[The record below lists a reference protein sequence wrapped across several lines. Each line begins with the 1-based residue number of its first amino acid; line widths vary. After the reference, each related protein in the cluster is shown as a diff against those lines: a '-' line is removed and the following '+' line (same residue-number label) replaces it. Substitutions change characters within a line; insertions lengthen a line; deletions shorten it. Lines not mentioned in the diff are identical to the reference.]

1 MLATGVPAPLFAR
14 ILPMP
19 IPTPAVPAGP
29 DPAQVTV
36 VAALCTLF
44 AVALIVRP
52 KEAAVDLFAPAPVP
66 PRVAGWAVSLGVA
79 VSALHLLGVALLVC
93 GVVGAGGAKGLG
105 GTGWLIVPGLAGALG
120 FAMPFANALAWR
132 RGWWSPEFR
141 LWYALLSFAAV
152 AFVGILVPWSMAD
165 WR

>member
-1 MLATGVPAPLFAR
+1 MLATGVTASLFAR
-14 ILPMP
+14 ILPPMP
-19 IPTPAVPAGP
+19 APPVPAGP
-29 DPAQVTV
+29 DLAQISV
-36 VAALCTLF
+36 VATLCTLF

-52 KEAAVDLFAPAPVP
+52 KEAMVDLFAPGPSP
-66 PRVAGWAVSLGVA
+66 PRAATWAVSLGVA
-79 VSALHLLGVALLVC
+79 VSALHLLGAALIVC
-93 GVVGAGGAKGLG
+93 GVLGAGATRGMGAA
-105 GTGWLIVPGLAGALG
+105 GWLIVPGLAGALA

-152 AFVGILVPWSMAD
+152 VFVGMLVPWSMVG

>member
-1 MLATGVPAPLFAR
+1 MLGTGISAPLFAR
-14 ILPMP
+14 ILPMSA
-19 IPTPAVPAGP
+19 PAVPAGP
-29 DPAQVTV
+29 DLAEISV
-36 VAALCTLF
+36 VATLCTLF

-52 KEAAVDLFAPAPVP
+52 REATVDLFAPVPSP
-66 PRVAGWAVSLGVA
+66 PRASTWAVSLGVA
-79 VSALHLLGVALLVC
+79 VSALHLFGAALLVC
-93 GVVGAGGAKGLG
+93 GVLGVGAQGIRGA
-105 GTGWLIVPGLAGALG
+105 GWLIVPGLAGTLA

-152 AFVGILVPWSMAD
+152 VFVGMLLPWSMLG

>member
-1 MLATGVPAPLFAR
+1 MIGTGVSASLFAR
-14 ILPMP
+14 ILPMSAP
-19 IPTPAVPAGP
+19 DVPAGP
-29 DPAQVTV
+29 DLAQISV
-36 VAALCTLF
+36 VATLCTLF

-52 KEAAVDLFAPAPVP
+52 REATVALFAPAPTP
-66 PRVAGWAVSLGVA
+66 PRASTWAVSLGVA

-93 GVVGAGGAKGLG
+93 GVLGAGGSAGMRG
-105 GTGWLIVPGLAGALG
+105 AAWLIVPGLAGTLA
-120 FAMPFANALAWR
+120 FTMPFANALAWR

-152 AFVGILVPWSMAD
+152 VFVGMLVPWSMMA